1 MKRTVV
7 SFVTVVL
14 LAFTLTSLNAQDC
27 LLYFPDQVGAMR
39 EMKFFDKKNKMTS
52 MARQEVVDR
61 TVSSDDVSVR
71 VRSTTY
77 TADNDEMNSTELTL
91 KCEDG
96 LFKFDMQDFL
106 DPKTMS
112 GYEGMGLEMTGDNLL
127 YPARMSVGDVLPS
140 ATYTMVVKNNG
151 ITLLTTT
158 ITISE
163 RVVEAK
169 EDVTTEA
176 GTFSCYKISYKSHS
190 KVGIIN
196 AHSSSI
202 EWTAP
207 GVGVV
212 KTESYDKKG
221 KLTGY
226 SELSGYRQ

>member
-1 MKRTVV
+1 MKRTFV

-39 EMKFFDKKNKMTS
+39 EMKFFDKKDKMTS
-52 MARQEVVDR
+52 MARQEVVER
-61 TVSSDDVSVR
+61 TVNGLDVSIR

-127 YPARMSVGDVLPS
+127 YPARMNVGDVLPS

-169 EDVTTEA
+169 EDVTTDA

-196 AHSSSI
+196 VHSSSV